1 MRHVTLT
8 TPTYGTVGHLKV
20 SSLVL
25 LVAKHC
31 TKFEVFSSSEDI
43 SWGVSF
49 KIGHVTLT
57 TPPSGTVVVRRLTLD
72 IGYNHII

>member
-1 MRHVTLT
+1 M
-8 TPTYGTVGHLKV
+8 
-20 SSLVL
+20 
-25 LVAKHC
+25 AKHC

-72 IGYNHII
+72 IAYNHTKFDDFSRSEDISRGVKF